1 MICLTNGWAQWDYQ
15 IGTFR
20 AMVGDVIYGK
30 FTNDLPSATDL
41 AGLIQLTD
49 EQVMQL
55 EIEKGEFENSM
66 RDVQ

>member
-1 MICLTNGWAQWDYQ
+1 
-15 IGTFR
+15 
-20 AMVGDVIYGK
+20 MVGDVIYGK